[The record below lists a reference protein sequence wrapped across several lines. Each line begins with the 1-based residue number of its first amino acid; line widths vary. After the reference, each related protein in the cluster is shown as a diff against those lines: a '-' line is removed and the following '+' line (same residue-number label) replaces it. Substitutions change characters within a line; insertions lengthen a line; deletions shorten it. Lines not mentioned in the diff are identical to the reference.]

1 MIGYFAIGAV
11 ILLLLIIVGVYF
23 SYYNRIRVLENRIEE
38 AWSQID
44 VQLKKRFD
52 LVPNLVNTVKGYAD
66 HEREIMEE
74 LGIKVQAEDLFLTVD
89 HEYNTKKISLHV
101 FNCATVSGKPKALQ
115 GQEIMWINPV
125 ELSELSF
132 PPPDREI
139 IRRLQSSDK
148 NITQEE

>member
-1 MIGYFAIGAV
+1 MEGLWEFPG
-11 ILLLLIIVGVYF
+11 GKKEEGE
-23 SYYNRIRVLENRIEE
+23 SLEHC
-38 AWSQID
+38 
-44 VQLKKRFD
+44 L
-52 LVPNLVNTVKGYAD
+52 
-66 HEREIMEE
+66 EREIMEE

-101 FNCATVSGKPKALQ
+101 FNCAHISGKPKALQ
-115 GQEIMWINPV
+115 GQEIMWINPL

-139 IRRLQSSDK
+139 IRRLQFSDK